1 MKKLQAGLVILTLL
15 APFAVGSAIADN
27 RFLTQEAVDMI
38 EQRQD
43 TMARMLE
50 AVDQV
55 VPRLGANRAAPAP
68 MNPSHWPLIRKQIET
83 TRALL
88 SESEGLWASQ
98 TNLGYGSI
106 TSAEP
111 GIWSLPEAFERR
123 YGMART
129 SLTALEAAIEQE
141 DADGARSGLCALVQ
155 ACGECHAAYRV
166 IDTESLIREGVSWL
180 GQYPGCVRRY

>member
-1 MKKLQAGLVILTLL
+1 MNKRLLGLMIIIGL
-15 APFAVGSAIADN
+15 AVPVVGSAVAEN
-27 RFLTQEAVDMI
+27 RFVTEEAVQMI
-38 EQRQD
+38 ERRQD

-55 VPRLGANRAAPAP
+55 VPRLGANQTSAVP
-68 MNPSHWPLIRKQIET
+68 MNPSHWPLIRKQVET

-88 SESEGLWASQ
+88 LESEKLWPSQ
-98 TNLGYGSI
+98 TNLGYGSV
-106 TSAEP
+106 TNAEP
-111 GIWSLPEAFERR
+111 GIWSLPRAFERR
-123 YGMART
+123 YGLART
-129 SLTALEAAIEQE
+129 SLADLERAIDQE
-141 DADGARSGLCALVQ
+141 NADDARAGLCALVS

>member
-1 MKKLQAGLVILTLL
+1 MNKLQIGFIFLAGLMLV
-15 APFAVGSAIADN
+15 VGGPTVAEN
-27 RFLTQEAVDMI
+27 RFVTQEAVDMI

-55 VPRLGANRAAPAP
+55 VPRLGANQSAPVP

-83 TRALL
+83 TRVLL
-88 SESEGLWASQ
+88 TESEAMWASQ

-106 TSAEP
+106 SGAEP
-111 GIWSLPEAFERR
+111 GIWSLPRAFERR
-123 YGMART
+123 YSLART
-129 SLTALEAAIEQE
+129 SLSALEQAIELE
-141 DADGARSGLCALVQ
+141 DAAGARSSLCALVQ

-166 IDTESLIREGVSWL
+166 VDTESLIREGVSWL
-180 GQYPGCVRRY
+180 GRYPGCVRGY